1 MYFLNKIKIFSI
13 KLNNKKIRKIYS
25 NKKLEQIDFNKIKQ
39 NIPINMETLKIIK
52 NLNLKIKSLN
62 LKMNIG
68 IEDAIYTSYLVAAI
82 ASILSILLP
91 HLVKKQDIQNIK
103 YEITPI
109 YNTLTFSLKLNST
122 INIKVI
128 NIIIVIYN
136 LFNVG
141 VAAHGDPRSKSTFI
155 PKNVYVAKNWYI
167 INVIY
172 WKEKK

>member
-39 NIPINMETLKIIK
+39 TVPINIETLKIIK
-52 NLNLKIKSLN
+52 GLKLKIENLKLEIN
-62 LKMNIG
+62 VG
-68 IEDAIYTSYLVAAI
+68 IQDAIITSYTVAII
-82 ASILSILLP
+82 ASLLSILLP
-91 HLVKKQDIQNIK
+91 HLVKKKDIQNINYK
-103 YEITPI
+103 VNPI
-109 YNTLTFSLKLNST
+109 YNTLIFNLKLDSI

-128 NIIIVIYN
+128 NIIIVICN